1 MTSLAE
7 TVSSAIVE
15 RHPEI
20 GTLKK
25 INEVKEYIDNGAISE
40 GKVFHSGLEDA
51 QSFRDGFGDP
61 STFQVFTDFKT
72 LRKNGWPILEC
83 LIRFYLKPRWKMQK
97 SFHAEQ
103 WFL

>member
-7 TVSSAIVE
+7 TVSSAIIE

-40 GKVFHSGLEDA
+40 GKVFHSGLEDV
-51 QSFRDGFGDP
+51 QSLQDGFGDP
-61 STFQVFTDFKT
+61 STFQVFTDCKT

-83 LIRFYLKPRWKMQK
+83 LIRFYLKPRWKMKK
-97 SFHAEQ
+97 SFHVEQ